1 MEIPGSI
8 IRSWRARATEE
19 SAGQYVAFFDRLR
32 VQLAQLAG
40 FRGALVMTRVEDRDL
55 VEISVL
61 TFWDSMD
68 AVTAFASPDVERAV
82 VEPEAQELLLSY
94 DNIVRHYT
102 IASR

>member
-1 MEIPGSI
+1 MEPSGSI
-8 IRSWRARATEE
+8 VRAWRARATEE
-19 SAGQYVAFFDRLR
+19 NAGHYVAFFERLR
-32 VQLAQLAG
+32 VGLAKLAG
-40 FRGALVMTRVEDRDL
+40 FRDALVMTRVEAPDL